1 MIICP
6 NCNHQNPEGS
16 VQCENCYTELPSTY
30 SCPNCGA
37 LVQTDATFCGQCGF
51 NLQGNNNNIS
61 QVSSNLVEE
70 NSSDYSQEE
79 DLASAAVNF
88 DSFQSPW
95 DIEEEEE
102 ERVPEITEIEEE
114 PLSFYEAE
122 SNQPP
127 VSPFE
132 EPEFEEPE
140 FEEPEFEEPEAEFP
154 SLVEEESL
162 PEIPEIEEEPLS
174 FYEVESSQPTV
185 SPFEEPE
192 AELPSLGELD
202 DVEEVE
208 ELELWMSSVKEESP
222 VENEEE
228 IEEIP
233 DFLASDDLETTAQ
246 FALSEEEVP
255 EPVIPPPSIEEPEP
269 FAEPAVVE
277 SNSTDIPTEIPT
289 DIPQE
294 SVNIPS
300 ASSSFPTS
308 SDASTRLQLQRAILF
323 HTQTGNSLE
332 LPPSLAVIRIGKQ
345 NNQVPPD
352 IDVSGFPNSEI
363 VSRVHA
369 DIRVEGDTYFIED
382 RGSSNGT
389 YINNS
394 PLLTGNRHRLRPG
407 DRISLGKGD
416 LVTFLF
422 QLS

>member
-30 SCPNCGA
+30 PCSNCGA

-51 NLQGNNNNIS
+51 NLQGNNNNIP
-61 QVSSNLVEE
+61 QVTNNLLEE
-70 NSSDYSQEE
+70 NSNEYSLEE
-79 DLASAAVNF
+79 DLTATEMNAE
-88 DSFQSPW
+88 SFQSPW

-102 ERVPEITEIEEE
+102 EDLPEITEIEEK

-122 SNQPP
+122 SDRSAP
-127 VSPFE
+127 SPFE
-132 EPEFEEPE
+132 ESET
-140 FEEPEFEEPEAEFP
+140 EFP
-154 SLVEEESL
+154 SFIEDEEEEEEDL
-162 PEIPEIEEEPLS
+162 AEIPEIEEQPLS
-174 FYEVESSQPTV
+174 FYEAESDERSSA
-185 SPFEEPE
+185 SPFEESE
-192 AELPSLGELD
+192 TELPSLGELSD
-202 DVEEVE
+202 DEEEVE

-222 VENEEE
+222 LENEEE
-228 IEEIP
+228 LEEIP
-233 DFLASDDLETTAQ
+233 EFSASNDVETTAQ
-246 FALSEEEVP
+246 FSLSEEEVP
-255 EPVIPPPSIEEPEP
+255 EPLIPAPSIEESEP
-269 FAEPAVVE
+269 FAEPAIAE
-277 SNSTDIPTEIPT
+277 SNSADIPTEIPRQ
-289 DIPQE
+289 IPE
-294 SVNIPS
+294 EVDNIPPV
-300 ASSSFPTS
+300 SSSFPMT

-323 HTQTGNSLE
+323 HTQSGNSLE
-332 LPPSLAVIRIGKQ
+332 IPPSLAVIRIGKQ